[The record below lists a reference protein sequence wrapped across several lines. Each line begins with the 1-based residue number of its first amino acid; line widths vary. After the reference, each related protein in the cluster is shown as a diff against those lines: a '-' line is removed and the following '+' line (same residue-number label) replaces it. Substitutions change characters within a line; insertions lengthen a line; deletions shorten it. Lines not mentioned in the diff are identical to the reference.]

1 MTGASPPPPAS
12 QPQTVFDR
20 GLHAK
25 RRTRAAGKFDDFAFL
40 KDRAVDD
47 IIERLEAIP
56 RPFQRT
62 LDLGAHDGRLG
73 KSLATVPDLASRLG
87 DVFSSDLSPAFLSH
101 HAGLPLAADEEWLP
115 FKPKSFDCIL
125 SALSLHWVND
135 LPGALVQIR
144 QALSPDGLFIGQM
157 IGGASLHE
165 LRSCLMIAET
175 EIRGGAAMRVSP
187 FADVT
192 DISAL
197 LQRAGFVLPVADTD
211 TVTVRY
217 TSPFRLLQDLR
228 GMGEAN
234 APAQKTPPL
243 TRAILFR
250 AMELYAER
258 HSDKDGKVIATF
270 EMITASGWSP
280 GPNQPKPLKPG
291 SAKSRLADA
300 LGVTGKSAETED

>member
-1 MTGASPPPPAS
+1 M
-12 QPQTVFDR
+12 QIVFNR
-20 GLHAK
+20 ALHA
-25 RRTRAAGKFDDFAFL
+25 RRRARTAKNFGDFAFL

-47 IIERLEAIP
+47 IVERLEAIP
-56 RPFQRT
+56 RTFHRT

-73 KSLATVPDLASRLG
+73 RSLQSIPQLSDRMGQIVST
-87 DVFSSDLSPAFLSH
+87 DLSPNFLT
-101 HAGLPLAADEEWLP
+101 AVENFRLAVDEEWLP
-115 FKPKSFDCIL
+115 FKAGVFDCVL

-144 QALSPDGLFIGQM
+144 QSLSPDGLFIGQM

-165 LRSCLMIAET
+165 LRSSLMTAET

-192 DISAL
+192 DVSAL

-217 TSPFRLLQDLR
+217 SSPFKLLQDLR
-228 GMGEAN
+228 GMGEAH
-234 APAQKTPPL
+234 APAEKLPPL
-243 TRAILFR
+243 TRSILFR
-250 AMELYAER
+250 AMEIYAER
-258 HSDKDGKVIATF
+258 YSDADGKFIATF
-270 EMITASGWSP
+270 ELITASGWSP
-280 GPNQPKPLKPG
+280 GPDQPKPLRPG

-300 LGVTGKSAETED
+300 LGVEETDAGDKASN